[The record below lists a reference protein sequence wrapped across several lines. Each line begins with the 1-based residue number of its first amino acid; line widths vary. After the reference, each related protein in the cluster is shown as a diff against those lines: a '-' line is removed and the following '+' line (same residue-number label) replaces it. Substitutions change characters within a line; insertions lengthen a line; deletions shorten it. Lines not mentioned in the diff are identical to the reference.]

1 MSAGEFDGLVAVVT
15 GGASGIGLATAE
27 TLAARGATVAVL
39 DRNIDGLPDALT
51 GFVADVSDR
60 ASVDQAIA
68 AIADRFGGI
77 DIVVNNA
84 GISAVGTVEENDDAE
99 WARVLD
105 INVVG
110 MARVTAAALPWLR
123 RSDAAAVVNLASI
136 AALNGLPQRALYS
149 ASKGAVLALT
159 YAMATDHV
167 ARGHPRELR
176 EPGDRGDAVRRAD
189 AAGLRRSRGR
199 TRRARRPA
207 GHRPHGRA
215 RRGRGGDRLPREPA
229 VGFDDGNRPRR
240 RRRHDAPAGAPGGGA
255 RMKRLASVIGM
266 PAENR
271 EEYERLHAAV
281 WPAVLE
287 RLTLSNIRNY
297 SIYRHGEVLF
307 AYMEYVGDDF
317 EADMAAIA
325 ADPATQEWWSVCEP
339 LQRPFPERAAGRVV
353 DGDPRGVPPGLTCA
367 SGIAARR
374 MRHVHAGAGLNRRC
388 AR

>member
-39 DRNIDGLPDALT
+39 DRNTDGLPDVLT

-77 DIVVNNA
+77 DVVVNNA

-110 MARVTAAALPWLR
+110 MARVTSAALPWLR

-167 ARGHPRELR
+167 GEGIRVNCVSPATVATPFVERMLQGFADPVAERAALDARQATGRMVEPAEVAAAIAYLASPLSGSTTGTALDVDGGMTHLR
-176 EPGDRGDAVRRAD
+176 V
-189 AAGLRRSRGR
+189 
-199 TRRARRPA
+199 RPA
-207 GHRPHGRA
+207 GARA
-215 RRGRGGDRLPREPA
+215 
-229 VGFDDGNRPRR
+229 
-240 RRRHDAPAGAPGGGA
+240 
-255 RMKRLASVIGM
+255 
-266 PAENR
+266 
-271 EEYERLHAAV
+271 
-281 WPAVLE
+281 
-287 RLTLSNIRNY
+287 
-297 SIYRHGEVLF
+297 
-307 AYMEYVGDDF
+307 
-317 EADMAAIA
+317 
-325 ADPATQEWWSVCEP
+325 
-339 LQRPFPERAAGRVV
+339 
-353 DGDPRGVPPGLTCA
+353 
-367 SGIAARR
+367 
-374 MRHVHAGAGLNRRC
+374 
-388 AR
+388 